1 LQAQYTIAQQE
12 HHPMSIPFRLR
23 ALGVA
28 ILAASITS
36 ACGQKEAAAPAAV
49 VENTIA
55 PQAVEAT
62 PVPSGNPLRNAYYG
76 DLHVHTALSVDAFIT
91 NTRTMPDDA
100 YRYAKGEEIDHV
112 SGERIRIGTPLDFM
126 AVTDHAEILGTA
138 RAMGNPDNPLSRE
151 PLAAGITSL
160 DYDVSQNTFRGLVT
174 QHSNQDVTDLTRI
187 AMSEGAQQASA
198 EAWQLLKDAAE
209 SHYEPGKFTTFVAYE
224 WTSQPDFA
232 NLHRNVVFRGSNV
245 PPQPFSS
252 LNSAKPEDLWAH
264 LDQWRAQGGDD
275 AIAIP
280 HNSNASKG
288 RMYPLLDSFGNELTA
303 DYAERRLRNEP
314 ITEMTQFKG
323 TSETHPELSSKD
335 EFAEF
340 EIWNTTVGAPVTIEP
355 DIGGYVR
362 HAFQRGLLLEEE
374 KGFNPY
380 RFGLIGSS
388 DSHNASSAVEENNFT
403 GGHGNADSTADK
415 RLNSKESTL
424 ALASTNFSAS
434 GLAGVWAES
443 NTRDA
448 IFDAM
453 RRRETF
459 ATSGPR
465 IAVRFFAGPDYADDT
480 LASPDALEQAYAGGV
495 PMGGVLPAA
504 ASSPEFLVWANMD
517 PAGQRLQRVQIVKG
531 WVEQGEARERIY
543 DVACSDGASP
553 DAATARCPDNGASV
567 NLADCSV
574 SAQGAASLSAQW
586 LDPDYDPSQRAV
598 YYARVIENPSC
609 RWSSWDALRLGQQ
622 PPQGVAATLQERAW
636 SSPIWVQPTP

>member
-1 LQAQYTIAQQE
+1 MI
-12 HHPMSIPFRLR
+12 IPFRLR

-28 ILAASITS
+28 MLAASINS
-36 ACGQKEAAAPAAV
+36 GCGQQEAEAPPAVIADPVEAEAEAKAPAPA
-49 VENTIA
+49 
-55 PQAVEAT
+55 
-62 PVPSGNPLRNAYYG
+62 GNPLRNAYYG

-91 NTRTMPDDA
+91 NTRTLPDDA

-112 SGERIRIGTPLDFM
+112 SGNRIRIGTPLDFM
-126 AVTDHAEILGTA
+126 AVTDHSEVLGMA

-174 QHSNQDVTDLTRI
+174 QHSNQDVNDLTRI

-198 EAWQLLKDAAE
+198 DAWQLLRDAAE

-224 WTSQPDFA
+224 WSSQPDFA
-232 NLHRNVVFRGSNV
+232 NLHRNVVFRGTNV
-245 PPQPFSS
+245 PPTPFSS
-252 LNSAKPEDLWAH
+252 LNSANPEDLWAH
-264 LDQWRAQGGDD
+264 LDEWRSQGGDD

-288 RMYPLLDSFGNELTA
+288 RMYPLLDSFGNELNA

-323 TSETHPELSSKD
+323 TSETHPELSAND

-355 DIGGYVR
+355 DVGGYVR
-362 HAFQRGLLLEEE
+362 HAFQRGLLLEEQ

-388 DSHNASSAVEENNFT
+388 DTHNSSSAVEENNFT
-403 GGHGNADSTADK
+403 GGHGNADSTAEK

-465 IAVRFFAGPDYADDT
+465 ISVRFFAGADYADGT
-480 LASPDALEQAYAGGV
+480 LDSPDALEQAYAGGV
-495 PMGGVLPAA
+495 PMGGVLQAG
-504 ASSPEFLVWANMD
+504 SGSPDFLVWANMD
-517 PAGQRLQRVQIVKG
+517 PVGQRLQRVQIVKA
-531 WVEQGEARERIY
+531 WVEQGETRERIF
-543 DVACSDGASP
+543 DVACSDGGTP
-553 DAATARCPDNGASV
+553 DAETARCPDNGASV

-574 SAQGAASLSAQW
+574 SEQGAASLSAQW
-586 LDPDYDPSQRAV
+586 RDPAYDPARRAV

-609 RWSSWDALRLGQQ
+609 RWSSWDAVRLGQ
-622 PPQGVAATLQERAW
+622 PAPQGVAATLQERAW
-636 SSPIWVQPTP
+636 SSPIWVQPAP